1 MIIHKC
7 KTPTTIILLR
17 FSLVLQRLMVQE
29 FPLLISQLMRRLIK
43 ILLPTLSKNMK
54 QLLMLFKTIPT
65 LGLNLQ
71 HAWSDL
77 LVMIS
82 WTSQALS
89 VDPMDVLICMTQTT
103 WACISACTRGSLVCR
118 CTVLMRSIALRC
130 PWPIS
135 W

>member
-7 KTPTTIILLR
+7 KTTTTIIHPR

-82 WTSQALS
+82 WTLELIIRAHPGELTGAWLS
-89 VDPMDVLICMTQTT
+89 LIQIILDC
-103 WACISACTRGSLVCR
+103 L
-118 CTVLMRSIALRC
+118 IAY
-130 PWPIS
+130 
-135 W
+135 